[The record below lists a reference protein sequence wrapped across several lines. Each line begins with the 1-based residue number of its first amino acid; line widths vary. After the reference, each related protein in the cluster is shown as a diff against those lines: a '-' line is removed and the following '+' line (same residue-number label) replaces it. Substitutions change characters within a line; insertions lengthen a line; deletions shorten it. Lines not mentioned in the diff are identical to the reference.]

1 MCVSV
6 DAYKN
11 KSPQSC
17 ESPDLGAGNQ
27 TQVFLQSTIT
37 QLLESS
43 LGLSSFKVKDR
54 LSGVIWMLL
63 IGASTIYVYPSK

>member
-37 QLLESS
+37 LNS
-43 LGLSSFKVKDR
+43 LSP
-54 LSGVIWMLL
+54 LSGSP
-63 IGASTIYVYPSK
+63 ASR